1 MPTLLSVFGVKPL
14 RIGGTET
21 FAREL
26 SLQLGERGWKS
37 VLCFLSEP
45 TKEVQSFLDLPNI
58 SFEVLANSTNGNRHA
73 RRNLMRIIGEHRP
86 EKLHLH
92 FVSFLNSYSWLARIG
107 AVKEVFFTDHHSR
120 PAGYVQAR
128 APFWKRNAVRVIN
141 QPLTKVI
148 CVSRYGYECMT
159 SFDLLPRDRFQMIY
173 NGVDLSRVRTDPQSA
188 MDFRRRYSIPA
199 ERAIVTQ
206 VSWMI
211 PEKGITDFLATARLV
226 LAQNRNVQFV
236 LVGDGVNREQY
247 MNEGAAMGITDRLTW
262 TGMVED
268 PFGEGVF
275 AAADV
280 VCQFSRWEEVFGW
293 MIAEAMAH
301 SKPVV
306 ATRVG
311 GIPELITDG
320 VSGHLVDRGDV
331 QAMSNRVLEL
341 LGDPEL
347 RARMGGAGREAV
359 SARFDLRKNVT
370 QLIEAYGLAKSC
382 QKSDGNEPR
391 FETIEPGRRT
401 TEYQVNPFPPVA
413 LPNDRASDTTGFST
427 RSGKPHELEF

>member
-26 SLQLGERGWKS
+26 SLQLAERGWKS

-45 TKEVQSFLDLPNI
+45 TEEVRRFLDLPNI
-58 SFEVLANSTNGNRHA
+58 SLEVLANSTNGNWNA
-73 RRNLMRIIGEHRP
+73 RRNLMRIIGKHRP

-92 FVSFLNSYSWLARIG
+92 FVGFLNSYSWLARIRS
-107 AVKEVFFTDHHSR
+107 VRQIFFTDHHSR

-141 QPLTKVI
+141 QPITKVI

-159 SFDLLPRDRFQMIY
+159 SFDLLPRDRFEMIY
-173 NGVDLSRVRTDPQSA
+173 NGVDLSRVNTDPQIA
-188 MDFRRRYSIPA
+188 TDFRNRYSIPTD
-199 ERAIVTQ
+199 RAIVTQ

-211 PEKGITDFLATARLV
+211 PEKGIADLLAAARLV
-226 LAQNRNVQFV
+226 LAHNDAVQFV
-236 LVGDGVNREQY
+236 LVGDGVDREQY
-247 MNEGAAMGITDRLTW
+247 MKDADAIGIADHVTW

-301 SKPVV
+301 GKPVV

-311 GIPELITDG
+311 GIPELIEEG
-320 VSGHLVDRGDV
+320 VSGHLVSRGDTT
-331 QAMSNRVLEL
+331 AMSERILRL

-347 RARMGGAGREAV
+347 RRRMGAAGRATAV
-359 SARFDLRKNVT
+359 AKFDLRKNVA
-370 QLIEAYGLAKSC
+370 QSIESYDIPEFC
-382 QKSDGNEPR
+382 QKPDRQGGLFPQVTLTDG
-391 FETIEPGRRT
+391 
-401 TEYQVNPFPPVA
+401 
-413 LPNDRASDTTGFST
+413 RASDTTG
-427 RSGKPHELEF
+427 